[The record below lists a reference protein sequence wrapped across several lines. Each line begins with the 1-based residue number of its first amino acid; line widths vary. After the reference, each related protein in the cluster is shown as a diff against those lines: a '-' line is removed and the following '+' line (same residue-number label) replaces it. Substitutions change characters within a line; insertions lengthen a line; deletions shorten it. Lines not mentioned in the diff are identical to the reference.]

1 MNINIRVISME
12 YLSSSGN
19 TTHYKKIRFLF
30 FCICDTKCVYEDD
43 YFYYCSFITIEIFSI
58 SVIMYILKHNSNT
71 TQTQLKHNSTTTQP
85 QLNHTLNHNSTTTQ
99 THTRTQ
105 L

>member
-30 FCICDTKCVYEDD
+30 FCICDTKYVYEDN

-58 SVIMYILKHNSNT
+58 SVIMYILNHNSITIMKQFHIT
-71 TQTQLKHNSTTTQP
+71 TQSQ
-85 QLNHTLNHNSTTTQ
+85 LNHNSITTQ
-99 THTRTQ
+99 SQ

>member
-12 YLSSSGN
+12 YLFSSGN

-30 FCICDTKCVYEDD
+30 FCICDTKYVYEDN

-58 SVIMYILKHNSNT
+58 SVIMYIL
-71 TQTQLKHNSTTTQP
+71 
-85 QLNHTLNHNSTTTQ
+85 NHNLITIMKQFHNTHSITT
-99 THTRTQ
+99 
-105 L
+105 